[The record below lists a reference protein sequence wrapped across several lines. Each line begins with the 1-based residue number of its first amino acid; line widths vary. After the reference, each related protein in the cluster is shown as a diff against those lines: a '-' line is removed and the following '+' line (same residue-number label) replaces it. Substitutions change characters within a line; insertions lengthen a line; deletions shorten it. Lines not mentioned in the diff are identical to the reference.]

1 MTLKISITK
10 FKRDKMS
17 SKYPLAETNYKI
29 LPSINSPDDL
39 KRLNIHEL
47 ETLAGEIREFIIDT
61 ISKTGGHLGASL
73 GVVELTLAVHYVF
86 NAPKDKIIWDT
97 GHQGYVHKIIT
108 GRRDVF
114 HTIRQFRGISGFL
127 KRSESIYDVF
137 GAGHA
142 STSISAALGIATARD
157 FDGADYKVVAIIGD
171 GAMTAG
177 LAYEAMNNAG
187 MMRKNL
193 IVILNDNNM
202 SISPNV
208 WAVSKYFTD
217 LIASAH
223 YNKLKSFI
231 WDLTGQLDGMG
242 DRIRKLAARVEGGVK
257 AIITPGMLF
266 EALGFRYF
274 GPVNGHNIAKLIKI
288 LNEIKNLNGPIL
300 VHVITQKGKGYKP
313 AEEDEQKYHGVTPF
327 DKITGK
333 MYKSDKPQPPSY
345 TKVFGEAV
353 VQLAKRN
360 NKIVGITAAMPEGTG
375 LNILAKEIPER
386 FFDVGIAEQHAVTFA
401 AGLATEGYIPICAI
415 YSTFLQRA
423 FDQII
428 HDVALQHLHVI
439 FAIDRAGLVGA
450 DGPTHHGAF
459 DLSYL
464 RLIPGMVIMAPKD
477 ESELR
482 DMLYTATI
490 YNKGPVAIRYPRGNG
505 VGVPLKDDFD
515 LIEIGK
521 SEILKEGRDIAILAI
536 GNMVY
541 PALKS
546 AEILQRYGIDAMVVN
561 MRFVKPLDEK
571 LLDMIFEKFNKV
583 VTVEENTI
591 RGGFGSAV
599 LEYAASKGVVNVKFL
614 IHGIPDEFIE
624 HGTQPEL
631 WQMLKLDANGIA
643 EKILETFEFDKVLIP
658 QKTHS

>member
-1 MTLKISITK
+1 M
-10 FKRDKMS
+10 DG
-17 SKYPLAETNYKI
+17 NYRI
-29 LPSINSPDDL
+29 LPRINSPDDL
-39 KRLNIHEL
+39 KGLSVREL
-47 ETLAGEIREFIIDT
+47 EELASEIREFIIDT
-61 ISKTGGHLGASL
+61 ISKVGGHLGASL

-86 NAPKDKIIWDT
+86 NAPRDKIVWDT

-114 HTIRQFRGISGFL
+114 HTIRQFKGISGFL

-157 FDGADYKVVAIIGD
+157 FDGQDYKVVAIIGD

-187 MMRKNL
+187 VLKKNL

-208 WAVSKYFTD
+208 WAVSKYFTE
-217 LIASAH
+217 LIASSH
-223 YNKLKSFI
+223 YNKLKSFV
-231 WDLTGQLDGMG
+231 WDLTGQLDSVG

-274 GPVNGHNIAKLIKI
+274 GPVNGHNIQKLIRI
-288 LNEIKNLNGPIL
+288 LSEIKNLNGPIL
-300 VHVITQKGKGYKP
+300 LHVITQKGKGYKP
-313 AEEDEQKYHGVTPF
+313 AEEDEQKLHGVTPF
-327 DKITGK
+327 DKVTGK

-353 VQLAKRN
+353 VQLARQN
-360 NKIVGITAAMPEGTG
+360 SKIVGITAAMPEGTG
-375 LNILAKEIPER
+375 LNILKKEIPER
-386 FFDVGIAEQHAVTFA
+386 FFDVGIAEQHAVTFS

-428 HDVALQHLHVI
+428 HDVALQHLHVV
-439 FAIDRAGLVGA
+439 FALDRAGLVGA

-464 RLIPGMVIMAPKD
+464 RLIPNMVIMAPKD

-505 VGVPLKDDFD
+505 VGVPLKENFD

-521 SEILKEGRDIAILAI
+521 AEILREGDDIAILAV
-536 GNMVY
+536 GSMVY
-541 PALKS
+541 PSLKAS
-546 AEILQRYGIDAMVVN
+546 EKLSSYGIEAMVVN
-561 MRFVKPLDEK
+561 MRFVKPLDEE
-571 LLDMIFEKFNKV
+571 LLDYVFERFDKV

-599 LEYAASKGVVNVKFL
+599 LEYAAMRGVKNVKFL

-624 HGTQPEL
+624 HGTQNEL
-631 WQMLKLDANGIA
+631 WRMLKLDPDGIVERIIEA
-643 EKILETFEFDKVLIP
+643 FDFEILKDKTKILKNGE
-658 QKTHS
+658 S

>member
-1 MTLKISITK
+1 MESLNSQ
-10 FKRDKMS
+10 
-17 SKYPLAETNYKI
+17 TNLNFKI
-29 LPSINSPDDL
+29 LPKINSPDDL
-39 KRLNIHEL
+39 KSLSIREL
-47 ETLAGEIREFIIDT
+47 EILASEIREFIIDT
-61 ISKTGGHLGASL
+61 ISKVGGHLGASL

-86 NAPKDKIIWDT
+86 NAPRDKIIWDT

-114 HTIRQFRGISGFL
+114 HTIRQLKGISGFL

-157 FDGADYKVVAIIGD
+157 FDGQDYKVVAIIGD

-177 LAYEAMNNAG
+177 LAYEAMNNEG
-187 MMRKNL
+187 MLRKNL

-217 LIASAH
+217 LISSSH
-223 YNKLKSFI
+223 YNKFKSFV

-242 DRIRKLAARVEGGVK
+242 DRLRKIVARIEGGVK

-288 LNEIKNLNGPIL
+288 LSEIKNLNGPIL
-300 VHVITQKGKGYKP
+300 LHVITQKGKGYKP
-313 AEEDEQKYHGVTPF
+313 AEEDAPKYHGVTPF

-353 VQLAKRN
+353 VQLAKQN
-360 NKIVGITAAMPEGTG
+360 KKIVGITAAMPEGTG
-375 LNILAKEIPER
+375 LNILQKEIPER
-386 FFDVGIAEQHAVTFA
+386 FFDVGIAEQHAVTFS

-428 HDVALQHLHVI
+428 HDVALQNLHVV

-505 VGVPLKDDFD
+505 VGVPLKDNFD

-521 SEILKEGRDIAILAI
+521 AEILKDGKDLAILAI

-541 PALKS
+541 PSLKA
-546 AEILQRYGIDAMVVN
+546 AEKLGKYGIDAMVVN
-561 MRFVKPLDEK
+561 MRFVKPLDEA
-571 LLDMIFEKFNKV
+571 LLDEIFEKFDKV

-591 RGGFGSAV
+591 KGGFGSAV
-599 LEYAASKGVVNVKFL
+599 VEYAVSKGVKNVEFL
-614 IHGIPDEFIE
+614 IHGLPDEFIE
-624 HGTQPEL
+624 HGTQEEL
-631 WQMLKLDANGIA
+631 HRILKLDPDGIV
-643 EKILETFEFDKVLIP
+643 EKILDRFEFEKVNI
-658 QKTHS
+658 QINKNYRDQ

>member
-1 MTLKISITK
+1 M
-10 FKRDKMS
+10 DG
-17 SKYPLAETNYKI
+17 NYRI
-29 LPSINSPDDL
+29 LPRINSPDDL
-39 KRLNIHEL
+39 KGLSVREL
-47 ETLAGEIREFIIDT
+47 EELASEIREFIIDT
-61 ISKTGGHLGASL
+61 ISKVGGHLGASL

-86 NAPKDKIIWDT
+86 NAPRDKIVWDT

-114 HTIRQFRGISGFL
+114 HTIRQFKGISGFL

-157 FDGADYKVVAIIGD
+157 FDGQDYKVVAIIGD

-187 MMRKNL
+187 VLKKNL

-208 WAVSKYFTD
+208 WAVSKYFTE
-217 LIASAH
+217 LIASSH
-223 YNKLKSFI
+223 YNKLKSFV
-231 WDLTGQLDGMG
+231 WDLTGQLDSVG

-274 GPVNGHNIAKLIKI
+274 GPVNGHNIQKLIRI
-288 LNEIKNLNGPIL
+288 LSEIKNLNGPIL
-300 VHVITQKGKGYKP
+300 LHVITQKGKGYKP
-313 AEEDEQKYHGVTPF
+313 AEEDEQKLHGVTPF
-327 DKITGK
+327 DKVTGK

-353 VQLAKRN
+353 VQLARQN
-360 NKIVGITAAMPEGTG
+360 SKIVGITAAMPEGTG
-375 LNILAKEIPER
+375 LNILKKEIPER
-386 FFDVGIAEQHAVTFA
+386 FFDVGIAEQHAVTFS

-428 HDVALQHLHVI
+428 HDVALQHLHVV
-439 FAIDRAGLVGA
+439 FALDRAGLVGA

-464 RLIPGMVIMAPKD
+464 RLIPNMVIMAPKD

-505 VGVPLKDDFD
+505 VGVPLKENFD

-521 SEILKEGRDIAILAI
+521 AEILREGNDIAILAV
-536 GNMVY
+536 GSMVY
-541 PALKS
+541 PSLKAS
-546 AEILQRYGIDAMVVN
+546 EKLSSYGIDAMVVN
-561 MRFVKPLDEK
+561 MRFVKPLDEE
-571 LLDMIFEKFNKV
+571 LLDYVFERFDKV

-599 LEYAASKGVVNVKFL
+599 LEYAAMRGVKNVKFL

-624 HGTQPEL
+624 HGTQNEL
-631 WQMLKLDANGIA
+631 WGVLKLDPDGIV
-643 EKILETFEFDKVLIP
+643 ERIVETFDFEILKDKTKILKNGE
-658 QKTHS
+658 S